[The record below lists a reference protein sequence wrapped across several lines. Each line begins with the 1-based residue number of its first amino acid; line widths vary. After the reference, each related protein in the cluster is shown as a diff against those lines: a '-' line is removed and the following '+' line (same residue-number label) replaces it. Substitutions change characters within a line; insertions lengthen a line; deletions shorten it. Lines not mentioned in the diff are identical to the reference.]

1 MWRLSEHCSTLVFV
15 YSYSGNMVYILCYQ
29 LAEQQRLADA
39 ELAEQQ
45 MSADEV
51 IETKR
56 KDVSNCSSG

>member
-1 MWRLSEHCSTLVFV
+1 
-15 YSYSGNMVYILCYQ
+15 MVYILCYQ